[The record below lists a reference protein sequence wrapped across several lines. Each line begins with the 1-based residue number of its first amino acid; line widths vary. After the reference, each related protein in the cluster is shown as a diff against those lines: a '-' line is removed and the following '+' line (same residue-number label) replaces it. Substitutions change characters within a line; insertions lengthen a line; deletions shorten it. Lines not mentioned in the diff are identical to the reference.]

1 MIQRREVVRV
11 FTGWWATWQQSKL
24 PWQLVLGFDE
34 LIFSVNGPFCLQFK
48 INIWCTLLTDF
59 KLPCDTWVHVP
70 SLCLT
75 LFVNKGTTSFGS
87 TISYVTVRK
96 CLRCVRI
103 SNLVIILPN
112 GAIILTYIWYH
123 YTQNYAGIIRQG
135 LTCVEGSDIL
145 NVPVNV
151 DDEYWVAGL
160 TVYWKLDLKCLSD
173 LLLPT
178 LTTMVY
184 VYSASACL
192 SLETSVSCWVQ
203 PHRIE
208 VFPFYLLHG
217 LSLQIPFSYILPT
230 FEILAT
236 WKVIWYLLW
245 HHMKSCL

>member
-1 MIQRREVVRV
+1 MWV
-11 FTGWWATWQQSKL
+11 SKGVSESQTESL
-24 PWQLVLGFDE
+24 YSQTEPLSSQ
-34 LIFSVNGPFCLQFK
+34 IF
-48 INIWCTLLTDF
+48 
-59 KLPCDTWVHVP
+59 
-70 SLCLT
+70 
-75 LFVNKGTTSFGS
+75 GT
-87 TISYVTVRK
+87 IMLK
-96 CLRCVRI
+96 
-103 SNLVIILPN
+103 N
-112 GAIILTYIWYH
+112 
-123 YTQNYAGIIRQG
+123 YTGIICQG
-135 LTCVEGSDIL
+135 LNCVEGSDIL

-151 DDEYWVAGL
+151 DDKYWVAGL